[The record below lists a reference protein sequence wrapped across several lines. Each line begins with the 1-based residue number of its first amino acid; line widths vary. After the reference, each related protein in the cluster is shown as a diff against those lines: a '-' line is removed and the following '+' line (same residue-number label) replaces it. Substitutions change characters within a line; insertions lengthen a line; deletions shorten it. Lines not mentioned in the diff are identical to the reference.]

1 MNSKRQVT
9 CSKCVMDT
17 SASDIYFDEA
27 GVCNYC
33 HQFSSME
40 REYPVGEMGK
50 IRLEQI
56 VEEIGASGKGKP
68 YDCLVGISGG
78 TDSTYTLLMTVKY
91 GLRPLAVHFDN
102 GWNGEIAVSNIYNA
116 LKILD
121 LDLETYVVDWEEF
134 KDIQLSFLKA
144 SVPEV
149 ETPTDMGIRAVL
161 YDTAAALDINYI
173 IEGTNFRAEGIVP
186 KVWGYKD
193 GRYINSVHARHGVVP
208 MNTYPNVTLNKYIY
222 YNFVKRIKLVRFLN
236 YLEYDK
242 APAKKIL
249 KEQLSWRDYGAHHAE
264 SVYTRF
270 FQYYLAPIKFNM
282 DRRKV
287 TLSALVRRE
296 KISREEALSV
306 LQTSDYLAGGFE
318 NDKKYISKKL
328 GISLDEFES
337 ILSQPPRSFF
347 DYESYYQLLRMAD
360 PIIYYAHKLKIVSG
374 VFQGGRFTNGYR
386 DARSSSGGQG
396 HKKW

>member
-1 MNSKRQVT
+1 
-9 CSKCVMDT
+9 
-17 SASDIYFDEA
+17 
-27 GVCNYC
+27 
-33 HQFSSME
+33 
-40 REYPVGEMGK
+40 
-50 IRLEQI
+50 
-56 VEEIGASGKGKP
+56 
-68 YDCLVGISGG
+68 
-78 TDSTYTLLMTVKY
+78 
-91 GLRPLAVHFDN
+91 VHFDN

-134 KDIQLSFLKA
+134 RDIQLSFLKA

-149 ETPTDMGIRAVL
+149 ELPTDMGIREVL
-161 YDTAAALDINYI
+161 YRTAAKLNVKYI

-193 GRYINSVHARHGVVP
+193 GRYINSVHTRHGSVR
-208 MNTYPNVTLNKYIY
+208 MNTFPNLTLDKFVY

-242 APAKKIL
+242 VPAKQVL
-249 KEQLSWRDYGAHHAE
+249 KQQLAWQDYGAHHGE

-270 FQYYLAPIKFNM
+270 FQYYLAPVKFNM

-296 KISREEALSV
+296 KISREEALKTV
-306 LQTSDYLAGGFE
+306 QTNDYLAGGFE

-328 GISLDEFES
+328 EMSLEEFES
-337 ILSQPPRSFF
+337 LLSQPPHTFQ
-347 DYESYYQLLRMAD
+347 DYKTYHNLLKLVE
-360 PIIYYAHKLKIVSG
+360 PVIYYAHKLKLVSG
-374 VFQGGRFTNGYR
+374 VFQGGRYTNEYHNV
-386 DARSSSGGQG
+386 RSSVDREQSE
-396 HKKW
+396 

>member
-1 MNSKRQVT
+1 MNSENQVI
-9 CSKCVMDT
+9 CSKCIMDT

-33 HQFSSME
+33 HQFSAME
-40 REYPVGEMGK
+40 GEYPVGEFGK
-50 IRLEQI
+50 IKLEQFI
-56 VEEIGASGKGKP
+56 EEIKVAGKGKP
-68 YDCLVGISGG
+68 YDCLIGISGG
-78 TDSTYTLLMTVKY
+78 TDSMYTLLMAVEH

-134 KDIQLSFLKA
+134 RDIQLSFLKA

-149 ETPTDMGIRAVL
+149 ELPTDMGIREVL
-161 YDTAAALDINYI
+161 YRTAAKLNVKYI

-193 GRYINSVHARHGVVP
+193 GRYINSVHTRHGSVR
-208 MNTYPNVTLNKYIY
+208 MNTFPNLTLDKFVY

-242 APAKKIL
+242 VPAKQVL
-249 KEQLSWRDYGAHHAE
+249 KQQLAWQDYGAHHGE

-270 FQYYLAPIKFNM
+270 FQYYLAPVKFNM

-296 KISREEALSV
+296 KISREEALKTV
-306 LQTSDYLAGGFE
+306 QTNDYLAGGFE

-328 GISLDEFES
+328 EMSLEEFES
-337 ILSQPPRSFF
+337 LLSQPPHTFQ
-347 DYESYYQLLRMAD
+347 DYKTYHNLLKLVE
-360 PIIYYAHKLKIVSG
+360 PVIYYAHKLKLVSG
-374 VFQGGRFTNGYR
+374 VFQGGRYTNEYHNV
-386 DARSSSGGQG
+386 RSSVDREQSE
-396 HKKW
+396 

>member
-1 MNSKRQVT
+1 MNTTEQVT

-40 REYPVGEMGK
+40 HEYPVGEMGK
-50 IRLEQI
+50 IKLEKI
-56 VEEIGASGKGKP
+56 VEEIAASGKGKP

-78 TDSTYTLLMTVKY
+78 TDSMYTLLMTVKY

-102 GWNGEIAVSNIYNA
+102 GWNGEIAVSNIFNA
-116 LKILD
+116 LKILN
-121 LDLETYVVDWEEF
+121 LDLETFVVDWEEF

-161 YDTAAALDINYI
+161 YKTAAALNINYI

-193 GRYINSVHARHGVVP
+193 GRYIKSVHARYGVVP
-208 MNTYPNVTLNKYIY
+208 MSTYPNVTLTNYIY
-222 YNFVKRIKLVRFLN
+222 YNFAKRIKLVRFLN

-242 APAKKIL
+242 APAKEIL
-249 KEQLSWRDYGAHHAE
+249 KEQLAWRDYGAHHAE

-282 DRRKV
+282 DRKKV

-296 KISREEALSV
+296 KISREEALLI
-306 LQTSDYLAGGFE
+306 LQKNDYLAGDYE

-328 GISLDEFES
+328 GISLDEFER
-337 ILSQPPRSFF
+337 IISQPPRSFF
-347 DYESYYQLLRMAD
+347 DYESYYRLLKIAE

-374 VFQGGRFTNGYR
+374 VFQGGRFTNVYR
-386 DARSSSGGQG
+386 DSHPSSDQIGP
-396 HKKW
+396 K